1 MHSSIAGA
9 VCAYIGIRKGR
20 VWMNLQNKMKARD
33 AKRSPTEAVLVS
45 VFVMT
50 AVSVVLL
57 LILALI
63 LYKAE
68 LSESAVKTGIVII
81 YIISGLIGGFVMGK
95 IRREQKFLWGLAAGV
110 VYFAV
115 LFVVSVLVKGKVDME
130 WTKAVTTLI
139 LCAACGMAGGM
150 IS

>member
-1 MHSSIAGA
+1 
-9 VCAYIGIRKGR
+9 
-20 VWMNLQNKMKARD
+20 MNLQNKMKARD